1 MENQRREVIQP
12 VYLRCREG
20 VIEWQY
26 PHGALRVI
34 LRMGQSGKEFQVCLK
49 VDSFFSGVTL
59 YREQHHSLK
68 HLYGVSEENEGKK
81 DQMCFRSS
89 GGHVVLYMEARG
101 THSVLKKEVF
111 RLIYDLE
118 PMKKGYSGK
127 EKKYIYIYLK
137 TLFFLISNMLGSL
150 K

>member
-1 MENQRREVIQP
+1 MFFSGVENQRREVIQP

-34 LRMGQSGKEFQVCLK
+34 LRLGQSSKEFQVCLK

-59 YREQHHSLK
+59 YREQHHHLK
-68 HLYGVSEENEGKK
+68 HLYGVSEQNEGKK

-127 EKKYIYIYLK
+127 EIFFYVYLK
-137 TLFFLISNMLGSL
+137 TLFFFS
-150 K
+150 